1 MLAIRLY
8 VAGLT
13 ILFLLLVLA
22 TRTLGIL
29 EASVVVCPLLY
40 LILDLR
46 DELVELRQLE
56 ARVSLL
62 PR

>member
-22 TRTLGIL
+22 TRSIGIL

-46 DELVELRQLE
+46 EELVELRQLE

-62 PR
+62 SR

>member
-22 TRTLGIL
+22 MRSIGIL

-46 DELVELRQLE
+46 EELVELRQLE

>member
-46 DELVELRQLE
+46 EELVELRQLE

>member
-22 TRTLGIL
+22 TRSIGIL

-46 DELVELRQLE
+46 EELVELRQLE

>member
-22 TRTLGIL
+22 TRSFGIL
-29 EASVVVCPLLY
+29 EASLVVCPLLY

-46 DELVELRQLE
+46 EELVELRQLE

>member
-22 TRTLGIL
+22 TRAIGIL

-56 ARVSLL
+56 AQVSLL
-62 PR
+62 SR

>member
-22 TRTLGIL
+22 TRPIGIL

>member
-22 TRTLGIL
+22 TRTIGIL